1 MRNTTPIPGR
11 RSRDVRLILS
21 FATVG
26 LCGASACAQSG
37 VTDDTEVARSAVVIP
52 GPSVLGF
59 ETSGAWAVSSGTVA
73 QTASPHTQGASAL
86 QVTAPQNYTSLVS
99 VALSSGLA
107 PLASLTDS
115 GATVQLDL
123 QLPTSQPNPNYT
135 GAVQLYIN
143 VPSKGVNNQYLG
155 QTDLTGKQLGTF
167 QTYQFPVTD
176 FVRSKLAGKTYSDL
190 TFTIGLNTPAGAQG
204 KYVFDNLRSTSPTAR
219 PVGSIP
225 SVDVTASLSTSPP
238 ANTPGLATFTGTI
251 QIPASFH
258 VRVGS
263 AGTGTAKLE
272 LGFGSTTAVSCTYS
286 ASADKKSYD
295 FASCTTG
302 NKAGDIV
309 AAGFAKLT
317 IVSADPAAPLTK
329 IKAQLA
335 ANLLGDQVGAN
346 RVVPTPTYWG
356 ETAAEISAI
365 TQAWANAQ
373 VAALP
378 STTTRTT
385 LTLPIPDFAYSHGD
399 GLPVDYVSGGP
410 PPPPLDPPF
419 DFRGSLQNGV
429 GRNPSGMFDAYYRIY
444 GNVQPA
450 TAGTKFTSHFDANG
464 LVGVRVLSND
474 VDALKVSVTVD
485 TDNGGTDGQ
494 GSVDPHSKGT
504 ATATLFGTTLMDESG
519 DETTGFDF
527 EKSTSLTFDTPP
539 IPIWVFSVQGGVIAA
554 AGLKV
559 HGALAING
567 FQLTATPNASIS
579 AHVFGGVNIGVAS
592 GGVNVTVQLIG
603 IEMPVSATALLTVD
617 TTPTVCGASFGT
629 TIDGKV
635 NITSGGGKVDLVGT
649 LGACPFCL
657 EGSLNIFS
665 WPNRNLGTVNFPA
678 PFPVNVT
685 IPLPGLPPST
695 CHLPLT
701 VSINRPI
708 GSTTVY
714 AGIPT
719 VSSASATRPAPRG
732 DLTLPMDCQYLTWSS
747 TTPGVTFSPSAV
759 GCSPQITF
767 ANSGS
772 ADLKVTATNQY
783 GETGSQTVTVNV
795 QPAPATAYPQIL
807 SPLEGELFNASSVGS
822 VAPVSGIVTGGSGAA
837 TAVWTLDGT
846 VVATQNYTSGG
857 TVTLPTFTVP
867 VHGDHTYTLVLTVKD
882 SSMVPQS
889 DTATFKSFVVK

>member
-1 MRNTTPIPGR
+1 MKNRTAIAGR
-11 RSRDVRLILS
+11 RSRDARLLLS
-21 FATVG
+21 FATTVG
-26 LCGASACAQSG
+26 LCGASACARNDVS
-37 VTDDTEVARSAVVIP
+37 DDTDLVRSAVVIP
-52 GPSVLGF
+52 GTSVLGF

-73 QTASPHTQGASAL
+73 QVASPRTQGASAL
-86 QVTAPQNYTSLVS
+86 QVTAPQNYTALVS

-107 PLASLTDS
+107 PLASLTDI

-123 QLPTSQPNPNYT
+123 QLPTSQPNPNYY

-143 VPSKGVNNQYLG
+143 VPSKGVNNQFLG

-176 FVRSKLAGKTYSDL
+176 FVRSKLAGQTYSDL
-190 TFTIGLNTPAGAQG
+190 TFTIGLNAPAGAQG

-272 LGFGSTTAVSCTYS
+272 LGFGTTTAVSCTYG
-286 ASADKKSYD
+286 ASADKTSYN
-295 FASCTTG
+295 FTSCTTG

-335 ANLLGDQVGAN
+335 SNLLGDQVGAN

-356 ETAAEISAI
+356 ETASEISAI

-385 LTLPIPDFAYSHGD
+385 LTLPIPEFAYSHGD
-399 GLPVDYVSGGP
+399 GLPVNYLDGGP

-429 GRNPSGMFDAYYRIY
+429 GRNPSGMFDAYYRIF
-444 GNVQPA
+444 GSITPA
-450 TAGTKFTSHFDANG
+450 TAGTKFTSHFDASG
-464 LVGVRVLSND
+464 VVGVRVLSND
-474 VDALKVSVTVD
+474 VDALKVFVSVD

-494 GSVDPHSKGT
+494 GSVDPHSKGK
-504 ATATLFGTTLMDESG
+504 ATATLFNATLMDESG
-519 DETTGFDF
+519 DETTGFNF
-527 EKSTSLTFDTPP
+527 EKSISATFDTPP
-539 IPIWVFSVQGGVIAA
+539 IPIWVFSVQGGVIAS
-554 AGLKV
+554 AGFKIN
-559 HGALAING
+559 GALAING

-579 AHVFGGVNIGVAS
+579 AHVFGGVNVGVAS

-629 TIDGKV
+629 TINGNVK
-635 NITSGGGKVDLVGT
+635 ITSGGGSVDLVGT
-649 LGACPFCL
+649 LGVCPFCL

-678 PFPVNVT
+678 PFPINVN

-701 VSINRPI
+701 VKIDRPI
-708 GSTTVY
+708 GTSTVY

-719 VSSASATRPAPRG
+719 GSSASATRPPPRG
-732 DLTLPMDCQYLTWSS
+732 GLTVPMDCQYLTWSS

-759 GCSPQITF
+759 GCNPQITF
-767 ANSGS
+767 PSTGS
-772 ADLKVTATNQY
+772 ADLTVTALNQY

-795 QPAPATAYPQIL
+795 QSPPATAFPQIVT
-807 SPLEGELFNASSVGS
+807 PLEGDRYNSGTDVPVVGI
-822 VAPVSGIVTGGSGAA
+822 VSGGTGAG
-837 TAVWTLDGT
+837 TAVWTLDG
-846 VVATQNYTSGG
+846 AEIQRQSYTSGG
-857 TVTLPTFTVP
+857 TITLPTFP
-867 VHGDHTYTLVLTVKD
+867 VHVFWNHTYTLVLTVTD
-882 SSMVPQS
+882 SSGVPQS
-889 DTATFKSFVVK
+889 TTVTFESFVVT